1 MNQIFDS
8 YAKYYDLLYRDKNY
22 SSEVEYIISHIQKDT
37 PNAKHILELGC
48 GTGTHAEYLARKGYK
63 VHGVDI
69 SEEMLSLANKRKKE
83 LPSEIANNLSF
94 ELGDARTI
102 RTGKVYDVIISL
114 FHVMSYQVSDSDLIN
129 TFDTAH
135 IHLPQDG
142 LFLFD
147 FWYTPSVLS
156 QKPEIRVKKLEDK
169 HVKVIRIAEPVMHDS
184 QNLVDVNFTV
194 FVSEKSSGKIH
205 QLSESHSMRYFSL
218 SDLERHWKNYFKDCS
233 TYGWMTNSP
242 PNTSTWAAFQK
253 LKRI

>member
-1 MNQIFDS
+1 M
-8 YAKYYDLLYRDKNY
+8 
-22 SSEVEYIISHIQKDT
+22 
-37 PNAKHILELGC
+37 
-48 GTGTHAEYLARKGYK
+48 
-63 VHGVDI
+63 DI